1 MRQPYQSP
9 HILPFSIFVQHPGHR
24 FFAVKHQQQVVLLAV
39 NLLCSVLRF
48 LLLAGADGLPCFIQL
63 HRVEALDLLPKPGI
77 LIQGSVQL
85 GGMHQLTGD
94 FYTVGEVLGHTLAG
108 IGVSLG
114 LSMNFEAVTARY
126 VDVRLERKK
135 EVLDAY
141 HGAVKQADPAK
152 AKEAEPK
159 KARNAEKKKSNE
171 IEL

>member
-1 MRQPYQSP
+1 
-9 HILPFSIFVQHPGHR
+9 
-24 FFAVKHQQQVVLLAV
+24 
-39 NLLCSVLRF
+39 
-48 LLLAGADGLPCFIQL
+48 
-63 HRVEALDLLPKPGI
+63 
-77 LIQGSVQL
+77 
-85 GGMHQLTGD
+85 MHQLTGD

-152 AKEAEPK
+152 AEKAEGSNQIHLRTSSYSHHSMVSALSSSSSLRMRSNA
-159 KARNAEKKKSNE
+159 ARYR
-171 IEL
+171 L